1 MNESVRYE
9 NYEKQ
14 RAEQQAIVQ
23 ASVIVPFTP
32 EVYKKTDKERVEL
45 KNAINSYKATL

>member
-1 MNESVRYE
+1 MNPE
-9 NYEKQ
+9 YEKFEHK

-32 EVYKKTDKERVEL
+32 EVYQKTDQEKLDL
-45 KNAINSYKATL
+45 KNAKNSYKATL

>member
-1 MNESVRYE
+1 MSKDFDK
-9 NYEKQ
+9 YEKQ

-32 EVYKKTDKERVEL
+32 ETYKKTDKEKIEL